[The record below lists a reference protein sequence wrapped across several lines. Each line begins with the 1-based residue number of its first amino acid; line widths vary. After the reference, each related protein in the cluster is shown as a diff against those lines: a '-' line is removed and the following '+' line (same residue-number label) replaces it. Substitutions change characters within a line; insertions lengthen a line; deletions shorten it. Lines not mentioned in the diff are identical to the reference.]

1 MKLTVQTDYA
11 FRVLMLL
18 AARAPAPAT
27 IQEIAGHYDISRGH
41 LMVLVHRLGSSGFLA
56 NTRGRGGGVRLA
68 RDASAILLGDV
79 IQATEPDF
87 QMVECF
93 APGSERCLITAPC
106 KLRGV
111 LNEALSAWFNTLN
124 RYTLADLVK
133 RNPTL
138 VHLLHRKEPAG
149 TAMTPRA
156 NR

>member
-18 AARAPAPAT
+18 AVRVPAAAT
-27 IQEIAGHYDISRGH
+27 IQEIADLYGISRGH
-41 LMVLVHRLGSSGFLA
+41 LMVLVHRLGSLGFLA

-68 RDASAILLGDV
+68 RDAAEIRLGDV
-79 IQATEPDF
+79 IRATEPDF
-87 QMVECF
+87 QLVECF

-124 RYTLADLVK
+124 QYTLADLVE
-133 RNPTL
+133 RNPPLTR
-138 VHLLHRKEPAG
+138 LLHKGEAAG
-149 TAMTPRA
+149 PGV
-156 NR
+156 